1 MSSLAL
7 KSPEAKKPLDFNR
20 ITDWYL
26 PASDAA
32 NQKFLAY
39 PGAVQLEGDLLEI
52 AKELRRD
59 IEWRLG
65 MSNDPQ
71 NDWRYNAHGA
81 TFRVHRQR
89 TVDGGMFMLRRIAD
103 ERPELGRLGLPDQLV
118 RMLSSKTF
126 GEKGGLVVVAGGT
139 GDGKSTT
146 LAAVLVA
153 RVKKHGYFCLTVEH
167 PPEFP
172 LHGHYPSIADSTII
186 GQIVQVP
193 AISESFALDLR
204 DAMRCYP
211 SNMRGSMLMVG
222 EVRDGDT
229 AAQLLRAAV
238 SGQLVLCTVHAS
250 SPVGALERLLTM
262 SKEHLGAD
270 EANSLLGTALRAVL
284 VQRLGPQGL
293 EVSPLISTDEASSVA
308 ARIRR
313 GDLSQL
319 SSDIAQQATW
329 MKGNQLLQN
338 LERFKEMGG
347 Q

>member
-1 MSSLAL
+1 MSSSVQKFAE
-7 KSPEAKKPLDFNR
+7 PKKGLDFDS
-20 ITDWYL
+20 ITDWFL
-26 PASDAA
+26 PASGAT
-32 NQKFLAY
+32 NQRFLAY
-39 PGAVQLEGDLLEI
+39 PGGVQLEGSLLET
-52 AKELRRD
+52 AMKLREA
-59 IEWRLG
+59 IEWALG
-65 MSNDPQ
+65 QSNDPL
-71 NDWRYNAHGA
+71 NDWRYSFQSA

-89 TVDGGMFMLRRIAD
+89 TVDGGMYMVRRIAD
-103 ERPELGRLGLPDQLV
+103 ERPELSSLGLPDELV
-118 RMLSSKTF
+118 RLLSSKAF

-153 RVKKHGYFCLTVEH
+153 RVTKHGYFCLTVEN

-172 LHGHYPSIADSTII
+172 LHGHYPCLADGAVM

-193 AISESFALDLR
+193 AISDSFALDLR

-238 SGQLVLCTVHAS
+238 SGQLVFCTIHAS
-250 SPVGALERLLTM
+250 SPIGALERLLTM
-262 SKEHLGAD
+262 SKEYLGAE
-270 EANSLLGTALRAVL
+270 EANSLLGAALRAVL
-284 VQRLGPQGL
+284 VQRLGTKGP
-293 EVSPLISTDEASSVA
+293 EVSPLISGDEASAVA

-313 GDLSQL
+313 GDLSLL
-319 SSDIAQQATW
+319 SSEITQQATW
-329 MKGNQLLQN
+329 LKSGQLLQN
-338 LERFKEMGG
+338 LQRLEKSGG